1 MEFQGLASGDPN
13 IDAHPVRYMTQEGI
27 PFMLAQS
34 FDSVRQTPA
43 RDTSADTSQAMGLYI
58 DSPSIVSVVTNSHQE
73 KLRIESQMRHVARTL
88 HSHPG
93 PLGAHIAAGILN
105 DSQMYRSW

>member
-1 MEFQGLASGDPN
+1 
-13 IDAHPVRYMTQEGI
+13 
-27 PFMLAQS
+27 MLAQS
-34 FDSVRQTPA
+34 FDSVSRSVGET
-43 RDTSADTSQAMGLYI
+43 THADASQAMGLYI
-58 DSPSIVSVVTNSHQE
+58 DSPSIVSVVCNSHQE
-73 KLRIESQMRHVARTL
+73 KLRIDSQLRHVARTL

>member
-1 MEFQGLASGDPN
+1 VL
-13 IDAHPVRYMTQEGI
+13 
-27 PFMLAQS
+27 
-34 FDSVRQTPA
+34 
-43 RDTSADTSQAMGLYI
+43 QAMGLYI

-73 KLRIESQMRHVARTL
+73 KLRIESQLRHVARTL

-105 DSQMYRSW
+105 DSQMYRSWYVTDATLDDSTRLTPWF